1 MLQLIDTLLAVLVGG
16 VIWLIYEHITERM
29 SNRAKDNYSKMKQ
42 RLLKLLQKDGYQNEM
57 NEGRIVLTYRQE
69 RFVVNFDASQVGE
82 QYARVTIA
90 DHYVVDRM
98 DEVHP
103 FVMDAV
109 MGRATHNS
117 ARTPNIAYEDSCL
130 CYYATDVRNIKHFY
144 SGLRTILDMLIT
156 NENAARQDFAQFRR
170 DFGRKKDSSED
181 KHIGF
186 KTASEETSGETSER
200 AHQVAAETN
209 VKTE

>member
-1 MLQLIDTLLAVLVGG
+1 MSSIIEYAIFIGGACALAYIWEELKPRLFKDRVLMEYDEMKRQLV
-16 VIWLIYEHITERM
+16 
-29 SNRAKDNYSKMKQ
+29 
-42 RLLKLLQKDGYQNEM
+42 RLLNKDGYQNEM

-69 RFVVNFDASQVGE
+69 RFVVHFDASQLGE

-90 DHYVVDRM
+90 DYYVIDGM
-98 DEVHP
+98 NEVHP

-117 ARTPNIAYEDSCL
+117 ARTPNIAYDESCL

-144 SGLRTILDMLIT
+144 RGLRTILDMLID
-156 NENAARQDFAQFRR
+156 NENGARRDFDQFRR
-170 DFGRKKDSSED
+170 DFGRKKETSED

-186 KTASEETSGETSER
+186 KTASDER
-200 AHQVAAETN
+200 DERSVAA
-209 VKTE
+209 KTSTSVE

>member
-1 MLQLIDTLLAVLVGG
+1 MSIVYAILGSIFWVTLFELLKSYSENNVQ
-16 VIWLIYEHITERM
+16 
-29 SNRAKDNYSKMKQ
+29 KDNYGKMKQ
-42 RLLKLLQKDGYQNEM
+42 RLVKLLQKDGYQNEM

-69 RFVVNFDASQVGE
+69 RFVVHFDASQLGE

-90 DHYVVDRM
+90 DYYIVEGM

-117 ARTPNIAYEDSCL
+117 TRTPNIAYDESCL

-144 SGLRTILDMLIT
+144 CGLRTILDMLID
-156 NENAARQDFAQFRR
+156 NENGARRDFAQFRR
-170 DFGRKKDSSED
+170 DFGRKKETPED

-186 KTASEETSGETSER
+186 RTSADEEAEEQHRT
-200 AHQVAAETN
+200 VAAESAAA
-209 VKTE
+209 VE

>member
-1 MLQLIDTLLAVLVGG
+1 MSSIVEYAIIIGGACALAYIWEELKPRLFKDRVLME
-16 VIWLIYEHITERM
+16 YDE
-29 SNRAKDNYSKMKQ
+29 MK
-42 RLLKLLQKDGYQNEM
+42 RKLVKLLNKDGYQNEM

-69 RFVVNFDASQVGE
+69 RFVVHFDASQFGD

-90 DHYVVDRM
+90 DYYIVEGM

-117 ARTPNIAYEDSCL
+117 KRTPNIAYDESCL

-144 SGLRTILDMLIT
+144 CGLRTILDMLID
-156 NENAARQDFAQFRR
+156 NENGARRDFAQFRR
-170 DFGRKKDSSED
+170 DFGRKKETPED

-186 KTASEETSGETSER
+186 RTSADEEAEEQHRT
-200 AHQVAAETN
+200 VAAESAAA
-209 VKTE
+209 VE

>member
-1 MLQLIDTLLAVLVGG
+1 MSIVYAILGSIFWVTLFEVLKSYSENNVQ
-16 VIWLIYEHITERM
+16 
-29 SNRAKDNYSKMKQ
+29 KDNYGKMKQ
-42 RLLKLLQKDGYQNEM
+42 RLVKLLQKDGYQNEM

-69 RFVVNFDASQVGE
+69 RFVVHFDASQFGD

-90 DHYVVDRM
+90 DYYIVEGM

-117 ARTPNIAYEDSCL
+117 TRTPNIAYDESCL

-144 SGLRTILDMLIT
+144 CGLRTILDMLID
-156 NENAARQDFAQFRR
+156 NENGARRDFAQFRR
-170 DFGRKKDSSED
+170 DFGRKKETPED

-186 KTASEETSGETSER
+186 RTSADEEAEEQHRT
-200 AHQVAAETN
+200 VAAESAAA
-209 VKTE
+209 VE

>member
-1 MLQLIDTLLAVLVGG
+1 MSIVYAILGSIFWVTLFEVLKSYSENNVQ
-16 VIWLIYEHITERM
+16 
-29 SNRAKDNYSKMKQ
+29 KDNYGKMKQ
-42 RLLKLLQKDGYQNEM
+42 RLVKLLQKDGYQNEM

-69 RFVVNFDASQVGE
+69 RFVVHFDASQLGE

-90 DHYVVDRM
+90 DYYVIDGM
-98 DEVHP
+98 NEVHP

-117 ARTPNIAYEDSCL
+117 ARTPNIAYDESCL

-144 SGLRTILDMLIT
+144 CGLRTILDMLID
-156 NENAARQDFAQFRR
+156 NENGARRDFAQFRR
-170 DFGRKKDSSED
+170 DFGRKKETPED

-186 KTASEETSGETSER
+186 RTSADEEAEEQHRT
-200 AHQVAAETN
+200 VAAESAAA
-209 VKTE
+209 VE

>member
-1 MLQLIDTLLAVLVGG
+1 MSSIVEYAIIIGGACALAYIWEELKPRLFKDRVLME
-16 VIWLIYEHITERM
+16 YDE
-29 SNRAKDNYSKMKQ
+29 MK
-42 RLLKLLQKDGYQNEM
+42 RKLVKLLNKDGYQNEM

-69 RFVVNFDASQVGE
+69 RFVVHFDASQFGD

-90 DHYVVDRM
+90 DYYIVEGM

-117 ARTPNIAYEDSCL
+117 TRTPNIAYDESCL

-144 SGLRTILDMLIT
+144 CGLRTILDMLID
-156 NENAARQDFAQFRR
+156 NENGARRNFAQFRR
-170 DFGRKKDSSED
+170 DFGRKKETPED

-186 KTASEETSGETSER
+186 RTSADEEAEEQHRT
-200 AHQVAAETN
+200 VAAESAAA
-209 VKTE
+209 VE

>member
-1 MLQLIDTLLAVLVGG
+1 MSIVNIILTSI
-16 VIWLIYEHITERM
+16 IWLAGIAAIVDYFAQ
-29 SNRAKDNYSKMKQ
+29 NRDVQKDNFSKMKQ

-57 NEGRIVLTYRQE
+57 KEGRIVLSYRQE
-69 RFVVNFDASQVGE
+69 HFVVHFDPSQFGE
-82 QYARVTIA
+82 RYARVTIA
-90 DHYVVDRM
+90 DYYVVEGM

-109 MGRATHNS
+109 VGRATHNS
-117 ARTPNIAYEDSCL
+117 TRTPNIAYDESCL

-156 NENAARQDFAQFRR
+156 NENAARQDFVQFRR
-170 DFGRKKDSSED
+170 DFGRKREASED

-186 KTASEETSGETSER
+186 RTTSVETTEK
-200 AHQVAAETN
+200 AHQVAAETSIDAN
-209 VKTE
+209 

>member
-1 MLQLIDTLLAVLVGG
+1 MSIVYAILGSIFWVTLFELLKSYSENNVQ
-16 VIWLIYEHITERM
+16 
-29 SNRAKDNYSKMKQ
+29 KDNYGKMKQ
-42 RLLKLLQKDGYQNEM
+42 RLVKLLQKDGYQNEM

-69 RFVVNFDASQVGE
+69 RFVVHFDASQFGD

-90 DHYVVDRM
+90 DYYIVEGM

-117 ARTPNIAYEDSCL
+117 ARTPNIAYDESCL

-144 SGLRTILDMLIT
+144 RGLHTILDMLID
-156 NENAARQDFAQFRR
+156 NENNARRDFAQFRR
-170 DFGRKKDSSED
+170 DFGRKKETSED

-186 KTASEETSGETSER
+186 RTSSDER
-200 AHQVAAETN
+200 DEHGVAA
-209 VKTE
+209 KTSTSVE

>member
-1 MLQLIDTLLAVLVGG
+1 MLV
-16 VIWLIYEHITERM
+16 
-29 SNRAKDNYSKMKQ
+29 
-42 RLLKLLQKDGYQNEM
+42 KLLNKDGYQNEM

-69 RFVVNFDASQVGE
+69 RFVVHFDASQFGD

-90 DHYVVDRM
+90 DYYIVEGM

-117 ARTPNIAYEDSCL
+117 TRTPNIAYDESCL

-144 SGLRTILDMLIT
+144 RGLRTILDMLID
-156 NENAARQDFAQFRR
+156 NENGARRDFAQFRR
-170 DFGRKKDSSED
+170 DFGRKKETPED

-186 KTASEETSGETSER
+186 RTSADEEAEEQHRT
-200 AHQVAAETN
+200 VAAESAAA
-209 VKTE
+209 VE

>member
-1 MLQLIDTLLAVLVGG
+1 MLQIIDTLCAVLLGG
-16 VIWLIYEHITERM
+16 TIWVIFEQNARK
-29 SNRAKDNYSKMKQ
+29 NNNVQKDNYGKMKQ
-42 RLLKLLQKDGYQNEM
+42 RLVKLLQKDGYQNEL

-69 RFVVNFDASQVGE
+69 RFVVHFDASQFGD

-90 DHYVVDRM
+90 DYYIVEGM

-117 ARTPNIAYEDSCL
+117 ARTPNIAYDESCL

-144 SGLRTILDMLIT
+144 RGLRTILDMLIE
-156 NENAARQDFAQFRR
+156 NENNARRDFAQFRR
-170 DFGRKKDSSED
+170 DFGRKKETSED

-186 KTASEETSGETSER
+186 RTSADEESEEQHHS
-200 AHQVAAETN
+200 VAAETSAS
-209 VKTE
+209 VK

>member
-1 MLQLIDTLLAVLVGG
+1 MTIFEYSRTYSENNKNVQ
-16 VIWLIYEHITERM
+16 
-29 SNRAKDNYSKMKQ
+29 KDDYRKMKR
-42 RLLKLLQKDGYQNEM
+42 RLLKLLRKDGFQYEM

-69 RFVVNFDASQVGE
+69 HFVVHFDASQFGE
-82 QYARVTIA
+82 RYARVTIA
-90 DHYVVDRM
+90 DHYVVDGM

-117 ARTPNIAYEDSCL
+117 PRTPNIAYVESCL

-144 SGLRTILDMLIT
+144 NGLRTVLDMLIN
-156 NENAARQDFAQFRR
+156 NENAVHQDFAQFHR
-170 DFGRKKDSSED
+170 DFGHKKEASED

-186 KTASEETSGETSER
+186 KTPSDEPVEKAP
-200 AHQVAAETN
+200 QVAAETN